1 MTPEFTL
8 HNGVRV
14 PALALGT
21 YRAKDGEEAYRSVMD
36 ALELGYRSFD
46 TAMFYFNEVSIGKA
60 LRESGVPRSAVQ
72 VTTKLWNDSHGYDK
86 THKAFE
92 ASLERLG
99 LEYIDEYLIHWPL
112 TGEEYLGSWRAME
125 ELYKAG
131 SIKIIGVSNF
141 LKHMLQN
148 LMKHG
153 EIKPMIDQIE
163 FNPQFQPNGLIAFCQ
178 ENNILVEAWRPLQR
192 GALDR
197 SPITEIAE
205 KHGKTNAQVVLRWL
219 YQRGV
224 RTLPKTTHKERMAE
238 NIASFDFKLDAG
250 DVAALNGMNTSVRT
264 AESPDE
270 FVFMGE
276 KLIEKFRGQ
285 GYPC

>member
-1 MTPEFTL
+1 MIPEFTL
-8 HNGVRV
+8 NNGVRV
-14 PALALGT
+14 PAISLGT
-21 YRAKDGEEAYRSVMD
+21 YRAKDGEEAYRSVLS
-36 ALELGYRSFD
+36 ALEQGYRSFD

-72 VTTKLWNDSHGYDK
+72 VTTKLWNDSHGYEK

-112 TGEEYLGSWRAME
+112 ADDEYLGSWRAME

-141 LKHMLQN
+141 MKHMLQN
-148 LMKHG
+148 LMAQC

-163 FNPQFQPNGLIAFCQ
+163 FNPQFQPNSLIAFCQ
-178 ENNILVEAWRPLQR
+178 ENGILVEAWRPLQK

-197 SPITEIAE
+197 APIPEIAA
-205 KHGKTNAQVVLRWL
+205 KHGKTNAQAVLRWL

-238 NIASFDFKLDAG
+238 NMDIFDFMLDEG